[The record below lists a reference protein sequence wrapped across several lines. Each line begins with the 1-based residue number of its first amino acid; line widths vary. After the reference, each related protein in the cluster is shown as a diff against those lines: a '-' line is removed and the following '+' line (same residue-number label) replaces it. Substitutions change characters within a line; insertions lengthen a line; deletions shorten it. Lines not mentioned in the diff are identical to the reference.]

1 MWKMHPLHIPEHEK
15 MAVSEEKPLQND
27 ETTPREALRK
37 EIQIVDMHKSV
48 RAHEDRHVKLKF
60 IVLRNTV
67 KVVNSLKEGFE
78 RRYRQLGCEWG
89 ELDTGCREGRK

>member
-27 ETTPREALRK
+27 ETTLREALRK

-67 KVVNSLKEGFE
+67 KVFLTV
-78 RRYRQLGCEWG
+78 
-89 ELDTGCREGRK
+89 